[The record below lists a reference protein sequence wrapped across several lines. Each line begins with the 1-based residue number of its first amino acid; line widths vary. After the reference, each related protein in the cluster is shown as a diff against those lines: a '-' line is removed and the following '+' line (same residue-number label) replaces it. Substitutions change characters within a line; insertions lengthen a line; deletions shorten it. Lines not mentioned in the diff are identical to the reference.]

1 MTMLSARSDFCF
13 LRILVPFMRFL
24 MENRG
29 RALVHP
35 RWHVQQPSVSLTGVT
50 RNLGK
55 DTELFSAGVTL
66 EPGPGV
72 PCLESNAVSH
82 LLRVFPFDSSR
93 AFFKVACWVTGLLFL
108 KNKGK
113 SATSSTALGD
123 WSLAMGSPEIESRP
137 GSSSL
142 LLSLQATC
150 SDKHIAAG

>member
-1 MTMLSARSDFCF
+1 MLSARSDFCF

-29 RALVHP
+29 HALVHP
-35 RWHVQQPSVSLTGVT
+35 RCHVQQPSVSLTRVT

-66 EPGPGV
+66 ESGPGV
-72 PCLESNAVSH
+72 PCLESSAVSH

-93 AFFKVACWVTGLLFL
+93 AFFL

-123 WSLAMGSPEIESRP
+123 WSLAMGSPEIESHP
-137 GSSSL
+137 GSPSL